1 MGSRIVDSSEFD
13 IYHENW
19 NCGPK
24 TTVAPVGTK
33 SPTVAPEP
41 EVPEVFRIPPNL
53 VMGLKL

>member
-1 MGSRIVDSSEFD
+1 MGSRVVDSSEFD

-53 VMGLKL
+53 VMG